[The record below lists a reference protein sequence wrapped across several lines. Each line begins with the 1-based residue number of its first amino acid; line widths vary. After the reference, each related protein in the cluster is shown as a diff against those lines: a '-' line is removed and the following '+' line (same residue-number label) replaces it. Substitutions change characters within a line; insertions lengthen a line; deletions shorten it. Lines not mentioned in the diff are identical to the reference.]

1 MDVMD
6 SLIKVSNTISDKK
19 YIIKLKKDLV
29 NTQMDVKNVIK
40 TRLRQPD
47 ILA

>member
-6 SLIKVSNTISDKK
+6 SLIKVSNTISDLKN
-19 YIIKLKKDLV
+19 IIKLKKDLV

-40 TRLRQPD
+40 TRLT
-47 ILA
+47 